1 MKRRSDNQY
10 TEYMWIED
18 VRFRVDYDIVAPEPD
33 VGVPGGIVIQ
43 YFYPIAGEEPDP
55 MVNYE
60 EVIQRELERD
70 LL

>member
-1 MKRRSDNQY
+1 MKRRADNQY
-10 TEYMWIED
+10 TEYMWIGD
-18 VRFRVDYDIVAPEPD
+18 VRFRVDYDIVPPEPD

-43 YFYPIAGEEPDP
+43 DFYPIDREPDP